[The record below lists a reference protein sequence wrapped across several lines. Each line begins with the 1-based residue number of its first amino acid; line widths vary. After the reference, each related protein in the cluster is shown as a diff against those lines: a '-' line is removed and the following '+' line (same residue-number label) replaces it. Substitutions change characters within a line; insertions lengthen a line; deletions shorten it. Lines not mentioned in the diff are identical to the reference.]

1 MQMEDCLMSMINEN
15 QLAKI
20 ANVESIYIPYPN
32 IQIAKNKLKEVLEL
46 NSFLAEPECVLLT
59 GNSGSGKTSFIK
71 QFVSHYPVIY
81 GDEVDIRTV
90 IYVEIPSQASIKDL
104 CLVIL
109 KAFEDPVDNSKL
121 TKLVLSEKVINFTKQ
136 AKTKLL
142 ILDEFQHLTE
152 KSTLTKVD
160 NLANWIKN
168 FINVTRIPVLI
179 VGMPESEYVLSEN
192 AQLSRRFYTRYK
204 LEFFSLSKK
213 RDVVVYYKF
222 LKSLSDKL
230 DFENSDILIEKFYSI
245 SLYYVAN
252 KNLALFMRIIRFAC
266 RIAILENVNYLKF
279 EHFFHALSELRHYT
293 YINDFIYDFH
303 KRNYEVIKTYLV
315 NEKVD
320 WSSIDEQFSHQ
331 TESIRK

>member
-1 MQMEDCLMSMINEN
+1 MEDYSMMKINKD

-20 ANVESIYIPYPN
+20 AQIESIYIPYPN
-32 IQIAKNKLKEVLEL
+32 VLKARNKLKEVLKL
-46 NSFLAEPECVLLT
+46 NEFLAEPECVLLT
-59 GNSGSGKTSFIK
+59 GKSGSGKTSFIK
-71 QFVSHYPVIY
+71 QFISQYPVIHD
-81 GDEVDIRTV
+81 DEVDIRTV

-104 CLVIL
+104 CIVIL

-142 ILDEFQHLTE
+142 ILDEFQHLIE
-152 KSTLTKVD
+152 KSTVAKVD

-168 FINVTRIPVLI
+168 FINITRIPVFI

-192 AQLSRRFYTRYK
+192 AQLTRRFYTRYK
-204 LEFFSLSKK
+204 LEFFSLANS
-213 RDVVVYYKF
+213 RDVGVYYNF
-222 LKSLSDKL
+222 LKNLSGQI
-230 DFENSDILIEKFYSI
+230 DFYNSDIIIDKFYSI

-252 KNLALFMRIIRFAC
+252 KNLALFMRIIRFTC
-266 RIAILENVNYLKF
+266 RIAILQQVNQLKF
-279 EHFFHALSELRHYT
+279 EHFLQALYELRHYQ
-293 YINDFIYDFH
+293 YINDFMYAFRS
-303 KRNYEVIKTYLV
+303 RNYEVIKTFLV

-331 TESIRK
+331 TESIR

>member
-1 MQMEDCLMSMINEN
+1 MLMEVYSMSMISEA

-20 ANVESIYIPYPN
+20 ANIESIYIHYPN
-32 IQIAKNKLKEVLEL
+32 IQKAKNKLKEVLEL

-59 GNSGSGKTSFIK
+59 GDSGSGKTSFIK

-81 GDEVDIRTV
+81 DDEVDIRTV

-104 CLVIL
+104 CIVIL
-109 KAFEDPVDNSKL
+109 KAFDDPVDNSKL
-121 TKLVLSEKVINFTKQ
+121 TKLVLGEKVINFAKL

-204 LEFFSLSKK
+204 LEFFSLATS
-213 RDVVVYYKF
+213 RDVGVYYKF
-222 LKSLSDKL
+222 LKNLSGQL
-230 DFENSDILIEKFYSI
+230 DFDNSDIVINKFYSI

-266 RIAILENVNYLKF
+266 RVAILQKVNHLKF
-279 EHFFHALSELRHYT
+279 EHFLHALNELRHYQ
-293 YINDFIYDFH
+293 YINDFIYAFRS
-303 KRNYEVIKTYLV
+303 KNYEVIKTSLV

-331 TESIRK
+331 TESIR

>member
-1 MQMEDCLMSMINEN
+1 MISEA

-20 ANVESIYIPYPN
+20 ANIESIYIPYPN
-32 IQIAKNKLKEVLEL
+32 IQKAKNKLKEVLEL

-59 GNSGSGKTSFIK
+59 GDSGSGKTSFIK

-81 GDEVDIRTV
+81 DDEVDIRTV

-104 CLVIL
+104 CIVIL
-109 KAFEDPVDNSKL
+109 KAFDDPVDNSKL
-121 TKLVLSEKVINFTKQ
+121 TKLVLGEKVINFAKL

-204 LEFFSLSKK
+204 LEFFSLATL

-222 LKSLSDKL
+222 LKNLSGQL
-230 DFENSDILIEKFYSI
+230 DFDNSDIIIDKFYSI

-266 RIAILENVNYLKF
+266 RIAILQQVNHLKF
-279 EHFFHALSELRHYT
+279 EHFFQALNELRHYQ
-293 YINDFIYDFH
+293 YIDDFMYAFRS
-303 KRNYEVIKTYLV
+303 KNYEMIKTYLI
-315 NEKVD
+315 NERID
-320 WSSIDEQFSHQ
+320 WSSIDENFSHQ
-331 TESIRK
+331 T

>member
-1 MQMEDCLMSMINEN
+1 MEDYLMSMINET

-20 ANVESIYIPYPN
+20 ANVESIYIPYQN
-32 IQIAKNKLKEVLEL
+32 IQIAKNKLREVLEL

-81 GDEVDIRTV
+81 EDEVDIRTV

-109 KAFEDPVDNSKL
+109 KAFEDPFDNSKL
-121 TKLVLSEKVINFTKQ
+121 TKLALSEKVINFARQ

-179 VGMPESEYVLSEN
+179 VGMPESEYILAEN
-192 AQLSRRFYTRYK
+192 TQLSRRFYTRYK
-204 LEFFSLSKK
+204 LEFFSLSNEK
-213 RDVVVYYKF
+213 DVAVYYKF
-222 LKSLSDKL
+222 LKNLSNKL
-230 DFENSDILIEKFYSI
+230 EFENSNILIEKFYSI

-293 YINDFIYDFH
+293 YINDFIYDYH
-303 KRNYEVIKTYLV
+303 KRNYELIKTYLV

-331 TESIRK
+331 TESIR

>member
-1 MQMEDCLMSMINEN
+1 MEDCLMSMINEN

>member
-1 MQMEDCLMSMINEN
+1 MSMISEA

-20 ANVESIYIPYPN
+20 ANIESIYIHYPN
-32 IQIAKNKLKEVLEL
+32 IQKAKNKLKEVLEL

-59 GNSGSGKTSFIK
+59 GDSGSGKTSFIK

-81 GDEVDIRTV
+81 DDEVDIRTV

-104 CLVIL
+104 CIVIL
-109 KAFEDPVDNSKL
+109 KAFDDPVDNSKL
-121 TKLVLSEKVINFTKQ
+121 TKLVLGEKVINFAKL

-204 LEFFSLSKK
+204 LEFFSLATS
-213 RDVVVYYKF
+213 RDVGVYYKF
-222 LKSLSDKL
+222 LKNLSGQL
-230 DFENSDILIEKFYSI
+230 DFDNSDIVINKFYSI

-252 KNLALFMRIIRFAC
+252 KNSALFMRIIRFAC
-266 RIAILENVNYLKF
+266 RVAILQKVNHLKF
-279 EHFFHALSELRHYT
+279 EHFLHALNELRHYQ
-293 YINDFIYDFH
+293 YINDFIYAFRS
-303 KRNYEVIKTYLV
+303 KNYEVIKTSLV

-331 TESIRK
+331 TESIR

>member
-1 MQMEDCLMSMINEN
+1 MSMISEA

-20 ANVESIYIPYPN
+20 ANIESIYIHYPN
-32 IQIAKNKLKEVLEL
+32 IQKAKNKLKEVLEL
-46 NSFLAEPECVLLT
+46 NSSLAEPECVLLT
-59 GNSGSGKTSFIK
+59 GDSGSGKTSFIK

-81 GDEVDIRTV
+81 DDEVDIRTV

-104 CLVIL
+104 CIVIL
-109 KAFEDPVDNSKL
+109 KAFDDPVDNSKL
-121 TKLVLSEKVINFTKQ
+121 TKLVLGEKVINFAKL

-204 LEFFSLSKK
+204 LEFFSLATS
-213 RDVVVYYKF
+213 RDVGVYYKF
-222 LKSLSDKL
+222 LKNLSGQL
-230 DFENSDILIEKFYSI
+230 DFDNSDIVINKFYSI

-266 RIAILENVNYLKF
+266 RVAILQKVNHLKF
-279 EHFFHALSELRHYT
+279 EHFLHALNELRHYQ
-293 YINDFIYDFH
+293 YINDFMYAFRS
-303 KRNYEVIKTYLV
+303 KNYEVIKTSLV

-331 TESIRK
+331 TESIR

>member
-1 MQMEDCLMSMINEN
+1 MEAYLMSMISEA

-20 ANVESIYIPYPN
+20 ANIESIYIPYPN
-32 IQIAKNKLKEVLEL
+32 IQKAKNKLKEVLEL

-59 GNSGSGKTSFIK
+59 GDSGSGKTSFIK

-81 GDEVDIRTV
+81 DDEVDIRTV

-104 CLVIL
+104 CIVIL
-109 KAFEDPVDNSKL
+109 KAFDDPVDNSKL
-121 TKLVLSEKVINFTKQ
+121 TKLVLGEKVINFAKL

-204 LEFFSLSKK
+204 LEFFSLATS
-213 RDVVVYYKF
+213 RDVGVYYKF
-222 LKSLSDKL
+222 LKNLSGQL
-230 DFENSDILIEKFYSI
+230 DFDNSDIIINKFYSI

-266 RIAILENVNYLKF
+266 RIAILQKVNHLKF
-279 EHFFHALSELRHYT
+279 EHFLHALNELRHYQ
-293 YINDFIYDFH
+293 YINDFTYAFRS
-303 KRNYEVIKTYLV
+303 KNYEVIKTSLV

-331 TESIRK
+331 TESIR

>member
-1 MQMEDCLMSMINEN
+1 MEVYSMSMISEA

-20 ANVESIYIPYPN
+20 ANIESIYIHYPN
-32 IQIAKNKLKEVLEL
+32 IQKAKNKLKEVLEL

-59 GNSGSGKTSFIK
+59 GDSGSGKTSFIK

-81 GDEVDIRTV
+81 DDEVDIRTV

-104 CLVIL
+104 CIVIL
-109 KAFEDPVDNSKL
+109 KAFDDPVDNSKL
-121 TKLVLSEKVINFTKQ
+121 TKLVLVEKVINFAKL

-204 LEFFSLSKK
+204 LEFFSLATS
-213 RDVVVYYKF
+213 RDVGVYYKF
-222 LKSLSDKL
+222 LKNLSGQL
-230 DFENSDILIEKFYSI
+230 DFDNSDIVINKFYSI

-266 RIAILENVNYLKF
+266 RVAILQKVNHLKF
-279 EHFFHALSELRHYT
+279 EHFLHALNELRHYQ
-293 YINDFIYDFH
+293 YINDFIYAFRS
-303 KRNYEVIKTYLV
+303 KNYEVIKTSLV

-331 TESIRK
+331 TESIR